1 MESEIPVTRLQQDIR
16 AALKAWYELSTATS
30 PLGYLQIF
38 RQARLNGAANAR
50 QATQDILLEALKTLA
65 ITHAA
70 GAEVLR
76 ERFLAGKDPRAVA
89 HQFNIGEST
98 TFRLQKEAIE
108 QLASILRIKES
119 QLGVEYNT
127 RLEKRLE
134 PPAYVE
140 LIGVEAHLDMLARTL
155 TSPEPPWIILI
166 EGLGGL
172 GKTSLADALSRQII
186 RQQAFADFG
195 WISARQQ
202 IFNPGGGVMLVELP
216 ALTVDD
222 LIEKLLAQLM
232 SDHSRP
238 AAFSPQDALTTL
250 RARLKQEAHL
260 IVIDNL
266 ETLLDLE
273 TLLPTLRDLANPSK
287 FLLTSRQSFH
297 HEPGVYHFR
306 LPQLSEADALRLIR
320 YEASL
325 SNLPHLEKADDD
337 SLRRIVE
344 MVGGNPLAL
353 RLVVGQTHVH
363 PLHVIL
369 DDLTTAR
376 GQKAEKLFTFIYRRA
391 WDHLDELT
399 RQVFLAMPLVADH
412 GGSLAYLADL
422 TELASDHV
430 RDALD
435 HLVALNLV
443 DSKGDLTERRYIV
456 HNLTRTFLQEQVALW
471 L

>member
-1 MESEIPVTRLQQDIR
+1 LESEKPITRLKEDIR
-16 AALKAWYELSTATS
+16 ATLKAWHELSATTS
-30 PLGYLQIF
+30 PLSYLQIF

-50 QATQDILLEALKTLA
+50 QATQDILLQALKTLA
-65 ITHAA
+65 ITHTVGAA
-70 GAEVLR
+70 VLR
-76 ERFLAGKDPRAVA
+76 ERFLERKDPRVVA
-89 HQFNIGEST
+89 RQLSIGEST
-98 TFRLQKEAIE
+98 TFRLQKDAIE
-108 QLASILRIKES
+108 HLAGILQVKETQLSLES
-119 QLGVEYNT
+119 RT
-127 RLEKRLE
+127 RQEKRLD
-134 PPAYVE
+134 PPTYVE
-140 LIGVEAHLDMLARTL
+140 LIGVEVHLSQLMHQL
-155 TSPEPPWIILI
+155 TSPGPPWIILI

-172 GKTSLADALSRQII
+172 GKTSLADALSRQVI

-202 IFNPGGGVMLVELP
+202 IFNPGGGVILVELP

-232 SDHSRP
+232 SGHSRP
-238 AAFSPQDALTTL
+238 AAFSTQDALTTL
-250 RARLKQEAHL
+250 QARLKQEAHL

-287 FLLTSRQSFH
+287 FLLTSRQSFYH
-297 HEPGVYHFR
+297 QSGVYHFR
-306 LPQLSEADALRLIR
+306 LRQLSEADALRLIR

-325 SNLPHLEKADDD
+325 SNLPHLEKADDNT
-337 SLRRIVE
+337 LRRIVE
-344 MVGGNPLAL
+344 IVGGNPLAL

-369 DDLTTAR
+369 DDLTAAR
-376 GQKAEKLFTFIYRRA
+376 GEKPEKLFTFIYRRV

-430 RDALD
+430 RDSLD

-443 DSKGDLTERRYIV
+443 DSKGDLTERQYTV